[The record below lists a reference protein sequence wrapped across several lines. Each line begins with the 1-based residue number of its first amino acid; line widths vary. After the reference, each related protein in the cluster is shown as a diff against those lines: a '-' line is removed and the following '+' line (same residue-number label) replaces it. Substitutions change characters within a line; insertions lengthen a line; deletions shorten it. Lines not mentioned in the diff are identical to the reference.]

1 MPIKG
6 GVRANRGI
14 LLKNAKRTTPEEVK
28 LYKREEAIHEIVKNW
43 SEEEMAQLILSE
55 QGYARGYLKDWVK
68 YANNTGFRFKPGI
81 FDEATPEALKEKMLL
96 EAFTELVARAQVD
109 MKNMNTRNLMLNTFN
124 GKIVEN
130 PPKKYGG
137 GEIERVMRIWEY
149 AEAVWRTKPGNAI
162 PLAVNYKDV
171 AQIGLDFV
179 HSNERASE

>member
-1 MPIKG
+1 
-6 GVRANRGI
+6 
-14 LLKNAKRTTPEEVK
+14 
-28 LYKREEAIHEIVKNW
+28 
-43 SEEEMAQLILSE
+43 MAQLILSE

-149 AEAVWRTKPGNAI
+149 AEAVWRTKSGNVI

-179 HSNERASE
+179 HSNERAS